1 MSNASA
7 ADPGSIRT
15 YRGRTVEELLPKI
28 QDELGAN
35 AIIVRRREGLS
46 GGIAGF
52 FQRRFVELDATEG
65 GPQIDVYDEQGRS
78 APASFTP
85 EREPSLQPRRAPEAE
100 ALSPLNTA
108 YVTERLAALARAGPL
123 EPARLPASRHGRPLA
138 ETAHM
143 PQEMAGVAEP
153 SDPFALMLER
163 ASSHEEPGR
172 VQTPWPDSR
181 TASDPHMFAGAGT
194 LADEVPSVGEDTFPD
209 LARQSPPYQSTPSGP
224 SDSVPSRGPS
234 SRQDRAPRPSRAQAK
249 IHEGLLALGASGQF
263 TQELID
269 GAAVHIRPFAPRA
282 SLSQAV
288 RTALTGR
295 IPVAPPLPA
304 RGAAIVLV
312 GPGGAGKTSCCAAL
326 LGAYRKGSAL
336 PASCATLIRAHASGE
351 LRMLLSPYVMKP
363 TATDTAR
370 AVRAL
375 RKAKSEGLLVIDT
388 PPISPGDRSGI
399 RKLATLLAGLEPER
413 IVVVLPTTLSAVAAE
428 QLLEALR
435 PLKANALALT
445 HADDTDQIG
454 MAIEA
459 ACKSGLA
466 PEYML
471 GRARAG
477 GWTVGRLDPA
487 GLAAKLVQ

>member
-1 MSNASA
+1 MSNATGT
-7 ADPGSIRT
+7 DPGSIHT

-35 AIIVRRREGLS
+35 AIVVRRREGLT

-78 APASFTP
+78 APASFAP
-85 EREPSLQPRRAPEAE
+85 EREPSLHPSASPAVEP
-100 ALSPLNTA
+100 LSPLNSA
-108 YVTERLAALARAGPL
+108 YVSERLAALARAGPL
-123 EPARLPASRHGRPLA
+123 EPARLSAPVRHGALGHAGPQAESTARIPQSLTGAA
-138 ETAHM
+138 ET
-143 PQEMAGVAEP
+143 

-163 ASSHEEPGR
+163 ASTHEHEHMSAPWPGQSPLVEGGAPGR
-172 VQTPWPDSR
+172 R
-181 TASDPHMFAGAGT
+181 GAT
-194 LADEVPSVGEDTFPD
+194 LRSQPPPGQAQVPPK
-209 LARQSPPYQSTPSGP
+209 
-224 SDSVPSRGPS
+224 S
-234 SRQDRAPRPSRAQAK
+234 SRARSKIQA
-249 IHEGLLALGASGQF
+249 GLLELGASEQF
-263 TQELID
+263 ADELIAS
-269 GAAVHIRPFAPRA
+269 AAVHIRPFTPRA

-288 RTALTGR
+288 RSALTAR

-304 RGAAIVLV
+304 HGAAIVLV

-326 LGAYRKGSAL
+326 LGTYRKGSAL
-336 PASCATLIRAHASGE
+336 PASCATLIKGPASGE

-363 TATDTAR
+363 TAIDTTR

-375 RKAKSEGLLVIDT
+375 RKTKSEGLLVIDT

-399 RKLATLLAGLEPER
+399 RQLATLLAAIEPER
-413 IVVVLPTTLSAVAAE
+413 IVVVLPTTLSSVSAA
-428 QLLEALR
+428 QLLKALR

-459 ACKSGLA
+459 ACKFGLA
-466 PEYML
+466 PEYLL
-471 GRARAG
+471 GRPRTG
-477 GWTVGRLDPA
+477 GWSVQRLNPA